1 MTASNF
7 MNDKFKPL
15 DRDDDVLLFDNN
27 NTFTV
32 AKFKEVVSKEFTEI
46 FLNIYPW
53 KVRGGTSEERADI
66 KSDINKISF
75 DSERYMWNNEIHWE
89 GKGVSCKLLKVGFGG
104 WQEGTVRVQARI
116 VNSYYEN
123 YDAQKYKK
131 AVIDI
136 CIEFCPDQPTEPI
149 SPLDDIRQ
157 SEEYKKL
164 SDNK

>member
-1 MTASNF
+1 

-32 AKFKEVVSKEFTEI
+32 AKLKDLVSQEFKER
-46 FLNIYPW
+46 FLTSYHSQPMY
-53 KVRGGTSEERADI
+53 RGGSTERVDI
-66 KSDINKISF
+66 KSDLSTISL
-75 DSERYMWNNEIHWE
+75 DSKGFLCSEIKW
-89 GKGVSCKLLKVGFGG
+89 KCRNSVNCKLLKVDSGG
-104 WQEGTVRVQARI
+104 WQEGKLRVQARV

-123 YDAQKYKK
+123 NDYKKYKE

-136 CIEFCPDQPTEPI
+136 CIEFSPARQSEPI

-164 SDNK
+164 LENN

>member
-1 MTASNF
+1 

-32 AKFKEVVSKEFTEI
+32 AKLKDLVSQEFKER
-46 FLNIYPW
+46 FLTSYHSQPMY
-53 KVRGGTSEERADI
+53 RGGSTERVDI
-66 KSDINKISF
+66 KSDLSTISF
-75 DSERYMWNNEIHWE
+75 DSKGFLCSEIQW
-89 GKGVSCKLLKVGFGG
+89 KCRNSVNCKLLKVGFGG

-123 YDAQKYKK
+123 YDPQKYKK

-164 SDNK
+164 SNNN

>member
-1 MTASNF
+1 

-32 AKFKEVVSKEFTEI
+32 AKFKEVVSKEFKER
-46 FLNIYPW
+46 FLTSYHSQAMY
-53 KVRGGTSEERADI
+53 RGGSTKRVDI
-66 KSDINKISF
+66 KSDLSTISF
-75 DSERYMWNNEIHWE
+75 DSKSFLCSEIQW
-89 GKGVSCKLLKVGFGG
+89 KCINSVNCKLLKVDSGG
-104 WQEGTVRVQARI
+104 WQEGKLRVQARV

-123 YDAQKYKK
+123 NDYKKYKE

-136 CIEFCPDQPTEPI
+136 CIEFSPDRPTEPI

-164 SDNK
+164 SNNK